1 MKFVNIS
8 GMLKV
13 ECMCSKKSN
22 VNNRF
27 KVSKWN
33 WIQERGRKEGKQRGM
48 NELHLQGRETRDK
61 EELREEKEKRVEEI

>member
-13 ECMCSKKSN
+13 ECTCNKNSN

-33 WIQERGRKEGKQRGM
+33 WKEKGGRKEGKQRGM
-48 NELHLQGRETRDK
+48 NELNLQGRETRDK
-61 EELREEKEKRVEEI
+61 EELREEVEKRVEEI

>member
-33 WIQERGRKEGKQRGM
+33 WIEERGRKEGKQRGM
-48 NELHLQGRETRDK
+48 NELHLQGRETRGK
-61 EELREEKEKRVEEI
+61 EVEKRVEEI